1 MTQPARLGS
10 TSVVGARKRWRRS
23 LFAGLLGLL
32 GVPGCS
38 ALASTDQCE
47 VNTDCIVGRGMPNSI
62 CNADRRCVSV
72 LSADCKELVGAPLDS
87 DPLLIAHMA
96 HFSGTNSNYGDASK
110 VSVQLALEDF
120 KTVGQ
125 GIPTD
130 PDRPPRQM
138 SVLLCDE
145 AVDALRTA
153 RHVTDN
159 LRLPVLIGPVVSA
172 TTLKVAQEV
181 TIPGQTL
188 MINPFSVSENITKL
202 EDNGLVWRTAVSNRE
217 EGLGMAKFLKEYVEG
232 KLLPPG
238 TGTPVNVAVVN
249 KKDVYGRLLASNFI
263 TERGRNC
270 LTAMCDRNL
279 TEFEYPDETGAKSP
293 DTADMVRRVVEYR
306 PSVVMLLGTSEMA
319 EYVMSGIEAA
329 WPAMT
334 SRPTYILSEAVKTA
348 KLLELVKQAPM
359 DAKLT
364 QRIYLFGPK
373 LTDGLK
379 VNFALKWQA
388 AMAAPQLL
396 DVYGT
401 TGTYD
406 AIYLTVYAAVAL
418 RGQPFTGPNLAEALK
433 KMVRPYGVTVP
444 QIPVGDGSIDLAYR
458 TLKAGGSIDIDGL
471 TSPLDFDINT
481 GDAPGKYDVQ
491 CVRQNGT
498 GYDSTKLT
506 FDTGTKALT
515 EDSPFKPCS

>member
-1 MTQPARLGS
+1 MTQPVRLGS
-10 TSVVGARKRWRRS
+10 PSVVGARKTWRRS

-32 GVPGCS
+32 GAPGCS

-47 VNTDCIVGRGMPNSI
+47 VNTDCIVGRGMSNSI
-62 CNADRRCVSV
+62 CNADKRCVSV

-202 EDNGLVWRTAVSNRE
+202 EDNGLVWRTAVSNQE
-217 EGLGMAKFLKEYVEG
+217 EGRGMAKFVRAHIEQTIQAG
-232 KLLPPG
+232 
-238 TGTPVNVAVVN
+238 GTPANIAVVN

-263 TERGRNC
+263 TAREENC
-270 LTAMCDRNL
+270 PSTTCSNHLYDR
-279 TEFEYPDETGAKSP
+279 EYPDEKGAKSA
-293 DTADMVRRVVEYR
+293 DTEEVVR
-306 PSVVMLLGTSEMA
+306 SVVDYKPGIVMLFGTSEMA
-319 EYVMSGIEAA
+319 EYVMSAIEAT
-329 WPAMT
+329 WPMQV
-334 SRPTYILSEAVKTA
+334 SRPIYVLSEAVKTA
-348 KLLELVKQAPM
+348 KLLDLVKQPASQA
-359 DAKLT
+359 AKLT

-373 LTDGLK
+373 LNDGLK
-379 VNFALKWQA
+379 TKFMSKWQRTLA
-388 AMAAPQLL
+388 DPQLI

-406 AIYLTVYAAVAL
+406 ALYLTAYAAVAL
-418 RGQPFTGPNLAEALK
+418 RGQPFTGPNLAVALK
-433 KMVRPYGVTVP
+433 KMVQPYGVTVP
-444 QIPVGDGSIDLAYR
+444 RVPVGDESIDLAYR

-491 CVRQNGT
+491 CVRTDGT
-498 GYDSTKLT
+498 GYVSTGLI
-506 FDTGTKALT
+506 FDTGTKAFT
-515 EDSPFKPCS
+515 ADSSFNRCS